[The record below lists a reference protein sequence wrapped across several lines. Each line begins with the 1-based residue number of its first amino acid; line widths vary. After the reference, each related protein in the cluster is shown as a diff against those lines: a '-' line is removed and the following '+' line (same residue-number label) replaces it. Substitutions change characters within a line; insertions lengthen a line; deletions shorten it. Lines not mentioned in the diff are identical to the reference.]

1 VHKMKK
7 RKIPAYFYCE
17 LFGSSVY
24 FFVGWAQNDFVDYM
38 KKNYNVETEINDS
51 NGLTKQIIYKG
62 TPIILVW
69 VRAGKRLTATL
80 VHESV
85 HAANMILYVAG
96 VRPSFV
102 NDELQAYYVARLY
115 KFGIET
121 R

>member
-1 VHKMKK
+1 MKK
-7 RKIPAYFYCE
+7 RKVPAYFYCD
-17 LFGSSVY
+17 LFGASVY
-24 FFVGWAQNDFVDYM
+24 FFVGWPQKSFADYM
-38 KKNYNVETEINDS
+38 KKNYNCDVEITDS

-62 TPIILVW
+62 APLILVW
-69 VRAGKRLTATL
+69 VRGGKRLGATL

-115 KFGIET
+115 KFGTEN